1 MSSQN
6 PRQKLIEEI
15 GVPVEQHQVT
25 AGDINTAYLEAGSG
39 PPLVLL
45 HGAGSGGVVWH
56 QTIGALSNH
65 FRVIAPDV
73 VGYGESDK
81 PSADYDRPFYVSWLH
96 DFLDT
101 TDLDEIYL
109 TGVSQ
114 GGAIAAQFAIDYPE
128 RVDRLV
134 LVDSGALGE
143 DVSSTAVFY
152 TFLMNCYP
160 TKIVHRWLAKYLV
173 HEKSSINNEL
183 SEYSLQVLQK
193 PGGTRPFWEG
203 QGEAVSAIPDEE
215 LQSLNPETTII
226 WGEEDEFI
234 PLSHGERAAELI
246 PDAQLH
252 TIPEA
257 GHFPFLDQPFKFN
270 ERLIDFFTADK

>member
-6 PRQKLIEEI
+6 PRQILINDMGIAVDSHE
-15 GVPVEQHQVT
+15 VK
-25 AGDINTAYLEAGSG
+25 AGDINTAYLETGSG

-45 HGAGSGGVVWH
+45 HGAGGGGVVWH
-56 QTIGALSNH
+56 QNIGAFSNH

-81 PSADYDRPFYVSWLH
+81 PSADYDRPFYASWLR
-96 DFLDT
+96 DFLDAI
-101 TDLDEIYL
+101 DVDQIYL
-109 TGVSQ
+109 AGVSQ

-128 RVDRLV
+128 RVDQLA

-160 TKIVHRWLAKYLV
+160 TKIVHRWLSRYLV

-203 QGEAVSAIPDEE
+203 QGEAVSAIPDEQ
-215 LQSLNPETTII
+215 LQNLRPETKII

-234 PLSHGERAAELI
+234 PLAHGKQAAELI
-246 PDAQLH
+246 PDAQLQ
-252 TIPEA
+252 TIPDA
-257 GHFPFLDQPFKFN
+257 GHFPFLDQPFTFN
-270 ERLIDFFTADK
+270 KGVINFFTADK